1 MIYGNLKHMDKYSFL
16 DKEIIDCFKYAI
28 EKKLAEVEKGTYK
41 IDEENVFV
49 NVVEYETQNK
59 EDRFWEAH
67 KKYIDIH
74 LMFNGKEK
82 IAVNLI
88 DNLDIKEYEEKND
101 FVPLEGKESGCVTL
115 TKGDFLICYP
125 EDAHM
130 TAIKVDNKEKIK
142 KAIFKVIIK

>member
-1 MIYGNLKHMDKYSFL
+1 MIYGSLKHMDRYNFL
-16 DKEIIDCFKYAI
+16 DRDIIDCFKYTI
-28 EKKLAEVEKGTYK
+28 EKNLSNFEKGTYK
-41 IDEENVFV
+41 IDGDNMFV

-74 LMFNGKEK
+74 LMIEGKEK
-82 IAVNLI
+82 IQVNSI
-88 DNLDIKEYEEKND
+88 ENLEAKEYEEKND
-101 FVPLEGKESGCVTL
+101 FVSLEGLESGYVTL
-115 TKGDFLICYP
+115 RKGDFLICYP

-130 TAIKVDNKEKIK
+130 TAIKVDNTEKVK